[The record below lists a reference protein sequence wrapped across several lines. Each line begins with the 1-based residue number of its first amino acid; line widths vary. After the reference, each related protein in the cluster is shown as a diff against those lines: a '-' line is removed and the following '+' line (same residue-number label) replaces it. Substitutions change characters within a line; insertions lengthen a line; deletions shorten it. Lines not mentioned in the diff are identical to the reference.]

1 VPYKPCKYCG
11 KAGKFEP
18 VLRKVL
24 CEEHRDVQRN
34 FRSLWEAI
42 SEIQL
47 LRGR

>member
-1 VPYKPCKYCG
+1 MPYKPCKDCG
-11 KAGKFEP
+11 KTGKFEP
-18 VLRKVL
+18 SLGKVL

-34 FRSLWEAI
+34 FRNLWEAI